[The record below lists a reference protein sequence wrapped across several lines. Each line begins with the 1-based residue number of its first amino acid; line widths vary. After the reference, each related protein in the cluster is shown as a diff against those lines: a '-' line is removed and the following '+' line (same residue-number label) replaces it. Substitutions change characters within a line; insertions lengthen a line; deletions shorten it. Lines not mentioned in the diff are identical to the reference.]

1 MTTVKKVCGAE
12 IEILPLDV
20 ELEEIVADAELYS
33 NELEAELPSGVSL
46 LEVPIQDWDNWVNA
60 YGRGYSP
67 APPSPTTSVDTDGDS
82 AWQELNIYTD
92 EVRKSQ
98 VLKAK
103 NILIGRK
110 TLAYDNEF
118 GNTNQF
124 TNSLGGSVYDGS
136 DGSLIGYSIDH
147 ITGYGWYDGG
157 LSSTDWYDDL
167 ADALGTDFGGS
178 NATLGFTDWFM
189 GSSQQFETLL
199 ELGVWV
205 AFASAP
211 TISGNY
217 VTSTTYPLNSDRAYV
232 IYNSPS
238 FATENK
244 TTINATRR
252 IGYCRKHF

>member
-1 MTTVKKVCGAE
+1 MTVKKICNAE
-12 IEILPLDV
+12 LSEIIL
-20 ELEEIVADAELYS
+20 DAELEAPELVA
-33 NELEAELPSGVSL
+33 ELESSEVEADLPSGVAL
-46 LEVPIQDWDNWVNA
+46 LEVPIEDWDNWVNA

-67 APPSPTTSVDTDGDS
+67 ASPSPTTLVNTDGDS

-189 GSSQQFETLL
+189 GSSQQLETLL

-217 VTSTTYPLNSDRAYV
+217 VTSTTYPLNSDRVYT
-232 IYNSPS
+232 IFNSPS
-238 FATENK
+238 FTTEVK
-244 TTINATRR
+244 TAINATRR